1 MALRNTTWHKVE
13 PGQIISF
20 VYKTKNETRGYKRTI
35 MLLNPDLKYRK
46 KSTGRIKRYVV
57 GLVLDTQITRPL
69 TTTKVEQLFN
79 RTGGLEM
86 EEDALAANLP
96 DTISKAQNTKLYNRL
111 KAFVRT
117 NKNYRTFDRRECL
130 KRRVYLEVDY
140 KGIPKDTLDRF
151 ESEQRIENA
160 FVNKFLED
168 QLEFRK
174 KELKI

>member
-20 VYKTKNETRGYKRTI
+20 VYKSKGENRGYKRTI

-79 RTGGLEM
+79 RTGGLEV
-86 EEDALAANLP
+86 EEEALAANLP

-111 KAFVRT
+111 KAFVKT

-130 KRRVYLEVDY
+130 KRRVYLELDY

-151 ESEQRIENA
+151 ESEQRIKNA
-160 FVNKFLED
+160 FMLE
-168 QLEFRK
+168 E
-174 KELKI
+174 

>member
-79 RTGGLEM
+79 RTGGLEV
-86 EEDALAANLP
+86 EEEAFAANLP
-96 DTISKAQNTKLYNRL
+96 DTISKAQTTKL
-111 KAFVRT
+111 
-117 NKNYRTFDRRECL
+117 
-130 KRRVYLEVDY
+130 
-140 KGIPKDTLDRF
+140 
-151 ESEQRIENA
+151 
-160 FVNKFLED
+160 
-168 QLEFRK
+168 
-174 KELKI
+174 

>member
-57 GLVLDTQITRPL
+57 GMVLDTQITRPL

-151 ESEQRIENA
+151 ESEQRIKNA
-160 FVNKFLED
+160 FMLED
-168 QLEFRK
+168 
-174 KELKI
+174 

>member
-20 VYKTKNETRGYKRTI
+20 VYKTKGENRGYKRTI

-151 ESEQRIENA
+151 ESEQRIKNA
-160 FVNKFLED
+160 FMLE
-168 QLEFRK
+168 E
-174 KELKI
+174 

>member
-111 KAFVRT
+111 KAFVKT

-151 ESEQRIENA
+151 ESEQRIKNA
-160 FVNKFLED
+160 FMLE
-168 QLEFRK
+168 E
-174 KELKI
+174 

>member
-20 VYKTKNETRGYKRTI
+20 VYKTKGENRGYKRTI

-117 NKNYRTFDRRECL
+117 NKNYRKFDRRECL

-151 ESEQRIENA
+151 ESEQRIKNA
-160 FVNKFLED
+160 FMLED
-168 QLEFRK
+168 
-174 KELKI
+174 

>member
-1 MALRNTTWHKVE
+1 MALRNTTWTKVE

-20 VYKTKNETRGYKRTI
+20 VYKTKGENRGYKRTI

-96 DTISKAQNTKLYNRL
+96 DTISKAQTTKLYNRL
-111 KAFVRT
+111 KAFVNS

-140 KGIPKDTLDRF
+140 KGCPHWR
-151 ESEQRIENA
+151 
-160 FVNKFLED
+160 
-168 QLEFRK
+168 
-174 KELKI
+174 

>member
-20 VYKTKNETRGYKRTI
+20 VYKSKGENRGYKRTI

-79 RTGGLEM
+79 RTGGLEV
-86 EEDALAANLP
+86 EEEALAANLP

-111 KAFVRT
+111 KAFVKT

-160 FVNKFLED
+160 FMLED
-168 QLEFRK
+168 
-174 KELKI
+174 

>member
-111 KAFVRT
+111 KAFVKT

-160 FVNKFLED
+160 FMLED
-168 QLEFRK
+168 
-174 KELKI
+174 

>member
-1 MALRNTTWHKVE
+1 MALKNTTWHKVE

-20 VYKTKNETRGYKRTI
+20 VYKTKNETHGYKRTI

-140 KGIPKDTLDRF
+140 NKIPKDTLDKFAKEMERKF
-151 ESEQRIENA
+151 EKQIE
-160 FVNKFLED
+160 VGIED
-168 QLEFRK
+168 
-174 KELKI
+174 

>member
-1 MALRNTTWHKVE
+1 MAIRNTTWHKVE
-13 PGQIISF
+13 PGQILSF

-86 EEDALAANLP
+86 EEEALAANLP

-151 ESEQRIENA
+151 ESEQRIKNA
-160 FVNKFLED
+160 FMLED
-168 QLEFRK
+168 
-174 KELKI
+174 

>member
-1 MALRNTTWHKVE
+1 MALKNTTWHKVE

-57 GLVLDTQITRPL
+57 GMVLDTQITRPL

-151 ESEQRIENA
+151 ESEQRIKNA
-160 FVNKFLED
+160 FMLED
-168 QLEFRK
+168 
-174 KELKI
+174 

>member
-57 GLVLDTQITRPL
+57 GMVLDTQITRPL

-160 FVNKFLED
+160 FMLED
-168 QLEFRK
+168 
-174 KELKI
+174 

>member
-20 VYKTKNETRGYKRTI
+20 VYKTKKETRGYKRTI

-151 ESEQRIENA
+151 ESEQRIKNA
-160 FVNKFLED
+160 FMLED
-168 QLEFRK
+168 
-174 KELKI
+174 

>member
-20 VYKTKNETRGYKRTI
+20 VYKTKKETRGYKRTI
-35 MLLNPDLKYRK
+35 MLLNPELKYRK
-46 KSTGRIKRYVV
+46 ISTGRIKRYVV
-57 GLVLDTQITRPL
+57 GMVLDTQITRPL

-151 ESEQRIENA
+151 ESEQRIKNA
-160 FVNKFLED
+160 FMLED
-168 QLEFRK
+168 
-174 KELKI
+174 

>member
-57 GLVLDTQITRPL
+57 GMVLDTQITRPL

-79 RTGGLEM
+79 RTGGLEV
-86 EEDALAANLP
+86 EEEALAANLP

-111 KAFVRT
+111 KAFVKT

-130 KRRVYLEVDY
+130 KRRVYLELDY

-151 ESEQRIENA
+151 ESEQRIKNA
-160 FVNKFLED
+160 FMLED
-168 QLEFRK
+168 
-174 KELKI
+174 

>member
-1 MALRNTTWHKVE
+1 MALKNTTWHKVE

-79 RTGGLEM
+79 RTGGLEV
-86 EEDALAANLP
+86 EEEALAANLP

-111 KAFVRT
+111 KAFVKT

-151 ESEQRIENA
+151 ESEQRIKNA
-160 FVNKFLED
+160 FMLED
-168 QLEFRK
+168 
-174 KELKI
+174 

>member
-13 PGQIISF
+13 PGQIITF
-20 VYKTKNETRGYKRTI
+20 TYKTKNENRGYKRTI

-57 GLVLDTQITRPL
+57 GLVLDTQITRPI

-79 RTGGLEM
+79 RTGGLEK
-86 EEDALAANLP
+86 EEDAFAANLP
-96 DTISKAQNTKLYNRL
+96 DSTSKAQTTKLYNRL
-111 KAFVRT
+111 KAFVKS

-130 KRRVYLEVDY
+130 KRRVYLEIDY

-151 ESEQRIENA
+151 ETEQRIENN
-160 FVNKFLED
+160 FMLE
-168 QLEFRK
+168 E
-174 KELKI
+174 

>member
-151 ESEQRIENA
+151 ESEQRIKNS
-160 FVNKFLED
+160 FMLED
-168 QLEFRK
+168 
-174 KELKI
+174 

>member
-130 KRRVYLEVDY
+130 KRRVYLEVNYDN
-140 KGIPKDTLDRF
+140 IPKNTLNEFAENMLKVNDSMF
-151 ESEQRIENA
+151 EE
-160 FVNKFLED
+160 
-168 QLEFRK
+168 
-174 KELKI
+174 

>member
-20 VYKTKNETRGYKRTI
+20 VYKTKGENRGYKRTI

-151 ESEQRIENA
+151 ESEQRIKNA
-160 FVNKFLED
+160 FMLED
-168 QLEFRK
+168 
-174 KELKI
+174 

>member
-79 RTGGLEM
+79 RTGGLEV
-86 EEDALAANLP
+86 EEEALAANLP

-151 ESEQRIENA
+151 ESEQRIKNA
-160 FVNKFLED
+160 FMLED
-168 QLEFRK
+168 
-174 KELKI
+174 

>member
-1 MALRNTTWHKVE
+1 MAIRNTTWHKVE
-13 PGQIISF
+13 PGHIISF
-20 VYKTKNETRGYKRTI
+20 VYKTKNEVRGYKRTI

-57 GLVLDTQITRPL
+57 GIVLDTQITRPL
-69 TTTKVEQLFN
+69 TTTKVEQLFG

-86 EEDALAANLP
+86 EEEALAANLP

-140 KGIPKDTLDRF
+140 KGIPKDTLDTF
-151 ESEQRIENA
+151 TAEQVSKNA
-160 FVNKFLED
+160 FMLED
-168 QLEFRK
+168 
-174 KELKI
+174 

>member
-79 RTGGLEM
+79 RTGGLEV
-86 EEDALAANLP
+86 EEEALAANLP

-111 KAFVRT
+111 KAFVKT

-160 FVNKFLED
+160 FMLED
-168 QLEFRK
+168 
-174 KELKI
+174 

>member
-13 PGQIISF
+13 PCQIISF

-111 KAFVRT
+111 KAFVKT

-151 ESEQRIENA
+151 ESEQRIKNA
-160 FVNKFLED
+160 FMLED
-168 QLEFRK
+168 
-174 KELKI
+174 

>member
-20 VYKTKNETRGYKRTI
+20 VYKSKGENRGYKRTI

-57 GLVLDTQITRPL
+57 GMVLDTQITRPL

-79 RTGGLEM
+79 RTGGLEV
-86 EEDALAANLP
+86 EEEALAANLP

-151 ESEQRIENA
+151 ESEQRIKNA
-160 FVNKFLED
+160 FMLED
-168 QLEFRK
+168 
-174 KELKI
+174 

>member
-20 VYKTKNETRGYKRTI
+20 VYKSKGENRGYKRTI

-57 GLVLDTQITRPL
+57 GMVLDTQITRPL

-79 RTGGLEM
+79 RTGGLEV
-86 EEDALAANLP
+86 EEEALAANLP

-160 FVNKFLED
+160 FMLED
-168 QLEFRK
+168 
-174 KELKI
+174 